1 MPGYSPVYSSFNGR
15 FVTGIVIARGP
26 SRRDSKKLWKWR
38 IFWILCDGAAGNEN
52 EWSAGHSRFRTGR
65 DESDIYI

>member
-1 MPGYSPVYSSFNGR
+1 
-15 FVTGIVIARGP
+15 VTGIVIARGP